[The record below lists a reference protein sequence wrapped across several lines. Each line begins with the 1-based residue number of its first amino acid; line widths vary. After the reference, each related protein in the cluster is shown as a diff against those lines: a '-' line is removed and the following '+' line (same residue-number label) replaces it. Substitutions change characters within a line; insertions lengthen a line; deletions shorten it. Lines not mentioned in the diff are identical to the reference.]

1 MVTLADYHIF
11 LVYSHI
17 FVFSFLVHLEIYED
31 RQFFLYVQ
39 ETRLYYLKVLIF
51 HRNRHKV
58 NIFADL
64 SLRNF
69 STSFDVPTRNLP
81 NAPTSGLIPN
91 WSAIDKN
98 SFPAGNLLI
107 KSCSKINFSSIC
119 FIFFHICY
127 MQPGIIWDK

>member
-31 RQFFLYVQ
+31 RQFFLCVQ

-58 NIFADL
+58 NMKIKTYDK
-64 SLRNF
+64 
-69 STSFDVPTRNLP
+69 P
-81 NAPTSGLIPN
+81 SGLQHCE
-91 WSAIDKN
+91 AKR
-98 SFPAGNLLI
+98 
-107 KSCSKINFSSIC
+107 C
-119 FIFFHICY
+119 FVS
-127 MQPGIIWDK
+127 